1 MLRPTTTRPPT
12 GAARRRLTMCH
23 SKPKQAE
30 ARPRAGCVTGFEPH
44 PDPDS
49 VGLSGT
55 PVSGEGPGQSMR
67 LDEASPSGPQQ
78 HRGAND
84 LIQHRARHAA
94 SEARFPAAPQ
104 NRGNGVLVDI
114 TVSRPGG
121 RARRP
126 ILPRLLIHTLH
137 LEEVRAY
144 PTPKLVN
151 LVGAMPVLRPHGKGP
166 KPKPDHR
173 RPDENRQLHPG
184 KATLHSSQIHHH
196 HPGGVNLGRTS
207 AGPAT
212 TASWRRPLLNG
223 RVNHPDTPKQAAKG
237 GAPQLARGFP
247 TRGPRPDQNDS
258 GLPAL
263 GRGDDHRINSIKV
276 AEPGHQQLAPQR
288 RGATPRREG
297 GHQVRGGNLLA
308 TPIAHDFQ

>member
-1 MLRPTTTRPPT
+1 MLRLTGTRPRT
-12 GAARRRLTMCH
+12 RAVRRTVVVRD
-23 SKPKQAE
+23 SKPKQTQ
-30 ARPRAGCVTGFEPH
+30 ARPRLRRMTGFKPH
-44 PDPDS
+44 PNPGSPGRSRPQIARDD
-49 VGLSGT
+49 
-55 PVSGEGPGQSMR
+55 PGQLMHIHEVR
-67 LDEASPSGPQQ
+67 PGGPQKS
-78 HRGAND
+78 HGAD
-84 LIQHRARHAA
+84 GRLKHSPRDTTRD
-94 SEARFPAAPQ
+94 ARFPAAPQ
-104 NRGNGVLVDI
+104 NRGQRSLADVA
-114 TVSRPGG
+114 VSSPGG
-121 RARRP
+121 GPRGP
-126 ILPRLLIHTLH
+126 IVLSLPAHALH
-137 LEEVRAY
+137 LQQVRAD
-144 PTPKLVN
+144 PATQLKH
-151 LVGAMPVLRPHGKGP
+151 LVGAMPMLRPKGEGP
-166 KPKPDHR
+166 NPEPGHR
-173 RPDENRQLHPG
+173 GPSEDRQLHPR

-212 TASWRRPLLNG
+212 TASWRRPLLNS
-223 RVNHPDTPKQAAKG
+223 RVNHPGTPKQAAKG